1 MMKLVPME
9 AAMSLIDRSER
20 TLWRMVSDGLV
31 LKEIQNG
38 TAMLLL
44 DSLKPYFC
52 IPFTDEDDELL
63 DAAIDGDAASQ
74 TDVALIFLSQNKP
87 NQAIY
92 WLNLAVQQDFPDAM
106 NFLGRC
112 YIEGKGVDKN
122 EQAGIILITKAAA
135 LGHVISKAQLKGLS
149 SFL

>member
-1 MMKLVPME
+1 MKFVTME
-9 AAMSLIDRSER
+9 TAMSLVDRSER

-44 DSLKPYFC
+44 DSLKPHFC
-52 IPFTDEDDELL
+52 IPFSDEDDELL
-63 DAAIDGDAASQ
+63 DAAIDGDAPSQ
-74 TDVALIFLSQNKP
+74 TDVALIFLSQDKP

-92 WLNLAVQQDFPDAM
+92 WLNLAVQQNFPDAM

-112 YIEGKGVDKN
+112 YIEGNGVDKN
-122 EQAGIILITKAAA
+122 EQTGIIWITKAAA
-135 LGHVISKAQLKGLS
+135 LGHVISKAQLKGLNG
-149 SFL
+149 FL

>member
-1 MMKLVPME
+1 MKFVTME
-9 AAMSLIDRSER
+9 TAMSLVDRSER

-63 DAAIDGDAASQ
+63 DAAIDGDAPSQ

-87 NQAIY
+87 NRAIY
-92 WLNLAVQQDFPDAM
+92 WLNLAVQQNFPDAM
-106 NFLGRC
+106 NFLGHC
-112 YIEGKGVDKN
+112 YIEGNGVDKN
-122 EQAGIILITKAAA
+122 EQTGIVWITKAAA
-135 LGHVISKAQLKGLS
+135 LGHVISKAKVNGLS
-149 SFL
+149 GFL

>member
-1 MMKLVPME
+1 MKRVTME
-9 AAMSLIDRSER
+9 TAMSLVDRSER

-44 DSLKPYFC
+44 DSLKPHFC

-63 DAAIDGDAASQ
+63 DAAIDGDAPSQ
-74 TDVALIFLSQNKP
+74 TGVALIFLSQNKP

-92 WLNLAVQQDFPDAM
+92 WLNLAVQQNFPDAM

-112 YIEGKGVDKN
+112 YIEGNGVSKDEN
-122 EQAGIILITKAAA
+122 NGIILITKAAA
-135 LGHVISKAQLKGLS
+135 LGHSISKAQVNGLS
-149 SFL
+149 KFL